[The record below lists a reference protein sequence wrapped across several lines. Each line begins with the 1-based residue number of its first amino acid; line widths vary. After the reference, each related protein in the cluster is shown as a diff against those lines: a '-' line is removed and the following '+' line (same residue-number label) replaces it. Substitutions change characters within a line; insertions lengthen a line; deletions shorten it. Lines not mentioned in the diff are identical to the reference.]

1 MVEPVR
7 GGDLVGGAMT
17 TEHERALTPA
27 FALPR
32 RAILRALGSSPVILT
47 MSGTSARA
55 QAQRTFGTSI
65 CLTQP
70 IISNPDTDPEPRF
83 SDPSS
88 RRSFR
93 GS

>member
-1 MVEPVR
+1 MVQPVR
-7 GGDLVGGAMT
+7 GGDFVGGT
-17 TEHERALTPA
+17 KRERALSPA

-32 RAILRALGSSPVILT
+32 RAILRALASSPVILT

-70 IISNPDTDPEPRF
+70 LISNPNTEPELRDF
-83 SDPSS
+83 LI
-88 RRSFR
+88 RICRSVR
-93 GS
+93 GF